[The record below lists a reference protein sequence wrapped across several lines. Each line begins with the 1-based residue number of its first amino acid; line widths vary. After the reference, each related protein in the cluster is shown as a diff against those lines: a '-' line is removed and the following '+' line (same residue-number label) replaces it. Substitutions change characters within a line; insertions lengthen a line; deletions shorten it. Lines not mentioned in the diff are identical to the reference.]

1 MNPYDNAFEIHVHGD
16 VKLRPGVSLNAIEE
30 ALRPLWDYA
39 GARSLAAGAGSLYDE
54 EPGLRYDTATRTL
67 HMCWTVEGNEDFRTR
82 LDDLCMNLNDISE
95 SGSPIEVTFYDVDY
109 DEEDESDGHEAR
121 DDFVL
126 LFVGPTPQA
135 IMQAQRDLLVEDVVR
150 LMERHFESTE
160 LDGVVHAIDQLFFK
174 RIKDLSNSLQLGRPR
189 GGSGHGGR
197 PRPRHLH

>member
-82 LDDLCMNLNDISE
+82 WRTCFP
-95 SGSPIEVTFYDVDY
+95 SPT
-109 DEEDESDGHEAR
+109 A
-121 DDFVL
+121 
-126 LFVGPTPQA
+126 
-135 IMQAQRDLLVEDVVR
+135 AQKYHR
-150 LMERHFESTE
+150 L
-160 LDGVVHAIDQLFFK
+160 
-174 RIKDLSNSLQLGRPR
+174 RPAPPLYR
-189 GGSGHGGR
+189 Q
-197 PRPRHLH
+197 